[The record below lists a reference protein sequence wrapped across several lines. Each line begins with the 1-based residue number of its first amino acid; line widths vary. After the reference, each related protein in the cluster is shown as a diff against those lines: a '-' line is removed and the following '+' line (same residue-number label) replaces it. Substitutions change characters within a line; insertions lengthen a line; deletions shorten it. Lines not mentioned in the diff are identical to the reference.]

1 MLPIVE
7 AQILQN
13 IYQSHLIVTVS
24 LIRVVDITLFED
36 HTNGANILISCYT
49 HTKKKYLCSSES
61 IGNFKNLSL
70 IQNF

>member
-36 HTNGANILISCYT
+36 VT
-49 HTKKKYLCSSES
+49 
-61 IGNFKNLSL
+61 
-70 IQNF
+70 IQK

>member
-49 HTKKKYLCSSES
+49 HTQKKS
-61 IGNFKNLSL
+61 IYVARNLSVTSK
-70 IQNF
+70 ICH